1 MKQQTLIELLNEM
14 ICRDFDIE
22 ETAEVLNDINE
33 YLIARREANRIEE
46 DEEYR
51 EFWAES
57 QYRRKKWMLEMLEK
71 YSIELTLDEI
81 EA

>member
-1 MKQQTLIELLNEM
+1 MKQQTLIKLLNEM
-14 ICRDFDIE
+14 MCRDFDIE

-33 YLIARREANRIEE
+33 YLIAKREANRIEE
-46 DEEYR
+46 DEDYR

>member
-33 YLIARREANRIEE
+33 YLIARREANRLDKDE
-46 DEEYR
+46 DYR
-51 EFWAES
+51 ESWAES
-57 QYRRKKWMLEMLEK
+57 QNRRKKWMLEMLEK
-71 YSIELTLDEI
+71 YYIELTLDEI

>member
-33 YLIARREANRIEE
+33 YLFARREANRLDKDE
-46 DEEYR
+46 DYR
-51 EFWAES
+51 ESWAES

>member
-33 YLIARREANRIEE
+33 YLIARREANRLDKDE
-46 DEEYR
+46 DYR
-51 EFWAES
+51 ESWAES

>member
-14 ICRDFDIE
+14 MCRDFDFE

-33 YLIARREANRIEE
+33 YLIARREANRLDKDE
-46 DEEYR
+46 DYR
-51 EFWAES
+51 ESWAEL
-57 QYRRKKWMLEMLEK
+57 QYRRKKWMFEALEK

>member
-33 YLIARREANRIEE
+33 YLIARREANRLDKDE
-46 DEEYR
+46 DYR
-51 EFWAES
+51 ESWAES
-57 QYRRKKWMLEMLEK
+57 QNRRKKWMLEMLEK

>member
-33 YLIARREANRIEE
+33 YLIARREANRLEE
-46 DEEYR
+46 DEDYR